1 MSSQEV
7 AEIWIYRDPKVSYL
21 IAKRQP
27 FQYQLIESDG
37 SFHLLQGN
45 AIPTPS
51 WSHIQEYAGVIFAM
65 YKDQWYDITDL
76 TRIKNP
82 SPP

>member
-1 MSSQEV
+1 MAAP

-27 FQYQLIESDG
+27 FQYQLIEGDG
-37 SFHLLQGN
+37 SRRMLQGI
-45 AIPTPS
+45 AIPTPT
-51 WSHIQEYAGVIFAM
+51 WSHVQEYAGVRFGF
-65 YKDQWYDITDL
+65 YQDQWYDITDL
-76 TRIKNP
+76 GHIKNP